1 MHSEETFYSL
11 GLCHVRL
18 EFSCV
23 SLLLCLSMLLFR
35 LNAYLLE
42 RTQRTRETK
51 AAFKSTHLTH
61 ATHLCGCHGEAFKKF
76 CFFNYRRDK
85 HQDIEWTR
93 ENFGENN
100 STAREITCDVTF
112 EPYYERKLFW
122 KTTQAAEFNF
132 LKPHKQAMTGQT
144 STNYKAAHSHN

>member
-1 MHSEETFYSL
+1 MCIHKRRFI
-11 GLCHVRL
+11 
-18 EFSCV
+18 
-23 SLLLCLSMLLFR
+23 LSVYAMFVWNSAVFLFCCAFMLLFC

-42 RTQRTRETK
+42 RTQSTRETK

-76 CFFNYRRDK
+76 CFFNYRSDK

-100 STAREITCDVTF
+100 STARDVAF
-112 EPYYERKLFW
+112 EPYYKRKLFW
-122 KTTQAAEFNF
+122 KTTQAVKFNF
-132 LKPHKQAMTGQT
+132 LKPHKQAMTG
-144 STNYKAAHSHN
+144 